1 MKVAWNGI
9 NLKGGAGSAIT
20 TFINSTLKI
29 SDSYFGFNNAY
40 LSTVLLTTYDDKNPP
55 EKSSLYVKN
64 CIFNN
69 NTSQRGGIIYL
80 DEFGQ
85 GEILDSI
92 FCNNSCILSSGTL
105 ILDTC
110 PYSLVK
116 NCTFINNSGKCG
128 AAICI
133 KIFEDN
139 LTSNAQIIDS
149 KFINNIAST
158 KGGAISSVGGAVTI
172 DNCNFKNNNGGE
184 YGGGVFSRLGNLTV
198 NNCEFKDNVAKKGGA
213 VCLNCENSSITNSIL
228 NSYASNKGGSV
239 YSTIDYTI
247 LNCTISK
254 NKAINDKNI
263 YGVYNNFKATVK
275 IAVAKIKTSYKSGK
289 KMKIIL
295 KYYKNKYSTMN
306 VKLKIKVYT
315 GKNYK
320 TYYVTTNTNGIAY
333 FKASRFSKGTHK
345 IEITSANSYVQFTK
359 AKTLIKISKS
369 KGKISAPKVAN
380 KYKSKSYF
388 KVTLKHK
395 TTNQVLSG
403 IKVKIKI
410 YTGKKFKTYA
420 KKTNSKGKIFIST
433 KSLKKGKHKV
443 TINSLNSN
451 INFSKKSE
459 ITIK

>member
-1 MKVAWNGI
+1 M
-9 NLKGGAGSAIT
+9 
-20 TFINSTLKI
+20 
-29 SDSYFGFNNAY
+29 
-40 LSTVLLTTYDDKNPP
+40 
-55 EKSSLYVKN
+55 
-64 CIFNN
+64 
-69 NTSQRGGIIYL
+69 
-80 DEFGQ
+80 
-85 GEILDSI
+85 
-92 FCNNSCILSSGTL
+92 
-105 ILDTC
+105 DTC

-172 DNCNFKNNNGGE
+172 DNCYFKNNNGGE

-289 KMKIIL
+289 K
-295 KYYKNKYSTMN
+295 
-306 VKLKIKVYT
+306 
-315 GKNYK
+315 
-320 TYYVTTNTNGIAY
+320 
-333 FKASRFSKGTHK
+333 
-345 IEITSANSYVQFTK
+345 
-359 AKTLIKISKS
+359 
-369 KGKISAPKVAN
+369 
-380 KYKSKSYF
+380 
-388 KVTLKHK
+388 
-395 TTNQVLSG
+395 
-403 IKVKIKI
+403 
-410 YTGKKFKTYA
+410 
-420 KKTNSKGKIFIST
+420 
-433 KSLKKGKHKV
+433 
-443 TINSLNSN
+443 
-451 INFSKKSE
+451 
-459 ITIK
+459 